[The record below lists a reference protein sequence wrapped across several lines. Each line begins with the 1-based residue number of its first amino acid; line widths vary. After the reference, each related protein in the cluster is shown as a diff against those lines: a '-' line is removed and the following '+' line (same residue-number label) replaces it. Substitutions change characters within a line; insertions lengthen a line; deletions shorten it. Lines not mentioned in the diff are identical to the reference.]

1 MWVVATACSLVR
13 DLATFKLLMIF
24 GFGFH
29 EHPAVDQGFYPQ
41 SNCVTEHRVLICP
54 LEEPYSPVAL
64 KAIYLWTVFCSPS
77 SFPNLYRHLY
87 SQHLLLHYLNH
98 LISYFLLVWF
108 PLALLLTPFSSLLP
122 SKALG
127 IWSCAQMFASCE
139 SSTVSLV
146 VSGSRCSDVSLPPS
160 LPLRLCFLYK
170 HQIAMMLFFSIQ
182 RVPHSWPPTRLCY
195 HILGDGWKTAR
206 SICRARLD

>member
-1 MWVVATACSLVR
+1 M
-13 DLATFKLLMIF
+13 
-24 GFGFH
+24 
-29 EHPAVDQGFYPQ
+29 
-41 SNCVTEHRVLICP
+41 LICP
-54 LEEPYSPVAL
+54 LEEPYSSVAL

-77 SFPNLYRHLY
+77 SFPNLYGHLY
-87 SQHLLLHYLNH
+87 SQHLLPHYPNH

-108 PLALLLTPFSSLLP
+108 PLALLLTPLSSLLP

-139 SSTVSLV
+139 SSTVSQV

-170 HQIAMMLFFSIQ
+170 HQIAMMLFFLSREYPIHDLQ
-182 RVPHSWPPTRLCY
+182 
-195 HILGDGWKTAR
+195 LGCATTFLETGERQHEAFTGHDWI
-206 SICRARLD
+206 SYFCHCCRRISDRNNLGERRFHFHA